1 MKENKLR
8 ELFIDSGDENIKLLY
23 LSGLIGSDQNISA
36 EEKRNNLNTLHLIE
50 QLLAGDPAQKRLHDI
65 CVSAIKALEKEIR
78 NQPD

>member
-8 ELFIDSGDENIKLLY
+8 ELFLDSGDENIKLLY

-36 EEKRNNLNTLHLIE
+36 EEKNDNLNTLHLIE

-65 CVSAIKALEKEIR
+65 CVSGIKALEEEIK
-78 NQPD
+78 NK

>member
-65 CVSAIKALEKEIR
+65 CVSAIKALEEEIR